1 MILVE
6 MIKYFLYNN
15 LISAKQIY
23 FNLLLFLSGSGV
35 VLSVCY
41 GGVYVFT
48 SKVLE
53 PILDVSIFF
62 LFINKLSVFNYLELV
77 VLVFTLIFIGIF
89 SISFNAIISC
99 FKLLT
104 NKAKFSKKILLSIVN
119 INKLVMFS
127 SLILFLIYFIL
138 FLVNTL

>member
-104 NKAKFSKKILLSIVN
+104 NKAKFSKNISLSIVN
-119 INKLVMFS
+119 INKLVTFS

>member
-23 FNLLLFLSGSGV
+23 FNLLLFLSGSGL
-35 VLSVCY
+35 VLSFCY

-62 LFINKLSVFNYLELV
+62 FIINKLSVFNYLELV
-77 VLVFTLIFIGIF
+77 VLVFTLIFIGMF

-104 NKAKFSKKILLSIVN
+104 NKAKFSKNISLSIVN
-119 INKLVMFS
+119 INKLVTFS

>member
-1 MILVE
+1 
-6 MIKYFLYNN
+6 MIKDFLYNN